1 MKQATTWKVSGR
13 YFEACNCEVI
23 CPCRNQGG
31 MTVGVCDFVLS
42 WRIVNG
48 AFADIDM
55 SDRFVVMAGSYR
67 ANEPDKPWHVILYV
81 DERSSGEQFA
91 ALSDIFRGRAGGTV
105 FQHFAASIGEIDAVR
120 RAAIELDHSPPRWF
134 KRASSWVE
142 VRATRDMSSE
152 LPVQGHDHSGNQLI
166 ADALC
171 VHDEHLDFQ
180 PREQCG
186 FETDFEYIS

>member
-1 MKQATTWKVSGR
+1 MVQ
-13 YFEACNCEVI
+13 EAL
-23 CPCRNQGG
+23 
-31 MTVGVCDFVLS
+31 D
-42 WRIVNG
+42 
-48 AFADIDM
+48 
-55 SDRFVVMAGSYR
+55 R

-81 DERSSGEQFA
+81 DERSSDEQFA

-105 FQHFAASIGEIDAVR
+105 FQNFAASIGEIDAVR

-152 LPVQGHDHSGNQLI
+152 LPVQGHDHSGNELI
-166 ADALC
+166 ADALS

-180 PREQCG
+180 LREQCG
-186 FETDFEYIS
+186 FETDFEYSSLNQPDPSLQSGKSKM